1 VETIHPPQ
9 EMKWASSK
17 ACRAKNL
24 QVSAMGLKADVGRS
38 SGTTRPT
45 SLAASAG
52 DVLLLARAGY
62 IDCGVLKARYLNE
75 LRPCPLNKHE
85 WRDQTLELW
94 TEMMAAWWQLFG
106 ARGLWP

>member
-24 QVSAMGLKADVGRS
+24 QVSAMGSKADVGRS
-38 SGTTRPT
+38 SGTTRPA

-52 DVLLLARAGY
+52 RLPGVSAHNSGEVVGVQVRAPDAG
-62 IDCGVLKARYLNE
+62 DSMAVRT
-75 LRPCPLNKHE
+75 
-85 WRDQTLELW
+85 TLE
-94 TEMMAAWWQLFG
+94 MHG
-106 ARGLWP
+106 ARLSEEHMRLIDR